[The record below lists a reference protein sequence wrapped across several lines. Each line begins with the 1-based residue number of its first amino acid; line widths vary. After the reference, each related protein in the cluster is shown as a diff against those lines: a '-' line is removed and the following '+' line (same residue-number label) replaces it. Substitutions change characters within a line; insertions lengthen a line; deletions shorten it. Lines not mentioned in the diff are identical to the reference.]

1 MKDRSLGIW
10 LMVFFGVS
18 GLAVTILAW
27 SLPTLAQDRIGAT
40 IFGLAGIGVAL
51 VRGLML
57 RKGPAAPAEAVSVKA
72 TSETEE

>member
-10 LMVFFGVS
+10 LMVLFGVS
-18 GLAVTILAW
+18 GLAVTTLAW

-40 IFGLAGIGVAL
+40 IVGLAGIVVAV

-57 RKGPAAPAEAVSVKA
+57 RKGPAAPVEAVPVEA